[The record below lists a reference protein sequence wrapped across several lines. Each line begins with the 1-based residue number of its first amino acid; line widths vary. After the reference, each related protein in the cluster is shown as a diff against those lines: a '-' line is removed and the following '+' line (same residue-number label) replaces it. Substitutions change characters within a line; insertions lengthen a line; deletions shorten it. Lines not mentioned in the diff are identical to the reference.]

1 MGELDM
7 PRKIPKQ
14 HTGGWVD
21 ESISPRAKKK
31 ILGLPHGEELLCQ
44 IQRLLG
50 EYRDWSSYRDTAP
63 TKEETLKHSEKT
75 QKLVADLLT
84 HLGMTPEPV
93 KAYISEDLYL
103 TGKGYFEGFVYPIEQ
118 QLQTYLLLLKRSQRR
133 VEQWPSNKG
142 RRPSNLEHILLS
154 NVAGL
159 LEGTGMKVTEAAAQ
173 AAEILQAAG
182 VSSLPGPDDPKE
194 ARKAVRAIR
203 ESMRG

>member
-1 MGELDM
+1 M
-7 PRKIPKQ
+7 
-14 HTGGWVD
+14 
-21 ESISPRAKKK
+21 
-31 ILGLPHGEELLCQ
+31 
-44 IQRLLG
+44 
-50 EYRDWSSYRDTAP
+50 
-63 TKEETLKHSEKT
+63 
-75 QKLVADLLT
+75 
-84 HLGMTPEPV
+84 
-93 KAYISEDLYL
+93 
-103 TGKGYFEGFVYPIEQ
+103 YPIEQ